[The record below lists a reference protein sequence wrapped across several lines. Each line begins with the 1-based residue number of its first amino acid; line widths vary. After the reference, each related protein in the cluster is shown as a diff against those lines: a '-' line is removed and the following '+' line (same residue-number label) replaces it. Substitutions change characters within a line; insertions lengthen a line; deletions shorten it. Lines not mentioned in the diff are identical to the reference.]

1 MAPRMRSSDAGTRP
15 CCRIGFRSPRAC
27 SRQAQRSRAFE
38 SALQVSR
45 RYDLRSTRYP
55 RYEGVRAK
63 FRDEVSRF
71 QHFLSDEKLGQV
83 VVNQCEVTYV
93 NHIEPCGAWHRF
105 GQIEGVLR
113 TRTARGRSFLPEPE
127 GGRIEQRFV
136 IRSDSGGPSG
146 RLHTSLASAWTA
158 EGQSP
163 ILVLTLTVRGAPI
176 GRGIDGAF
184 AFLDLGREWI
194 VKGFAELTTTDMHRV
209 RGRIDV

>member
-1 MAPRMRSSDAGTRP
+1 MIEEKPALPRVCFLNQSETELIQIQTDRFIHNWRKAGNVPAP
-15 CCRIGFRSPRAC
+15 
-27 SRQAQRSRAFE
+27 
-38 SALQVSR
+38 
-45 RYDLRSTRYP
+45 YP

-71 QHFLSDEKLGQV
+71 QKFLSDEKLGQV

-93 NHIEPCGAWHRF
+93 NHIEPCGAWRRL

-113 TRTARGRSFLPEPE
+113 NWTARGRSFLPEPE

-136 IRSDSGGPSG
+136 IRSDSGGPLG
-146 RLHTSLASAWTA
+146 RLHTSLASAWKA

-163 ILVLTLTVRGAPI
+163 ILVLTLTARGAPM
-176 GRGIDGAF
+176 GHGIDGAF

-209 RGRIDV
+209 WGRIDA